1 MSALI
6 NYQTILDSNGKPA
19 FVVVPYAEFVKLPGV
34 VRPGMIPHEVVGKR
48 ILDDVSMLA
57 AWREYLM
64 LTQEEMA
71 KRMWITQSVYAQ
83 REAAKRPRKA
93 TLEKAAAAMGITLDQ
108 LAY

>member
-6 NYQTILDSNGKPA
+6 NYQTILDSTGKPA

-34 VRPGMIPHEVVGKR
+34 VRPGMIPNEVVGKR
-48 ILDDVSMLA
+48 IMNEVSMLA

-71 KRMWITQSVYAQ
+71 KRMGITQAGYAQ
-83 REAAKRPRKA
+83 IEAAKRPRKA

>member
-6 NYQTILDSNGKPA
+6 KYQTILDSNGKPA

-34 VRPGMIPHEVVGKR
+34 VRPGMIPNEVVGKR
-48 ILDDVSMLA
+48 IMNEVSMLA

-71 KRMWITQSVYAQ
+71 KRMGITQAGYAQ
-83 REAAKRPRKA
+83 IEAAKRPRKA

>member
-34 VRPGMIPHEVVGKR
+34 VRPGMIPNEVIGKR
-48 ILDDVSMLA
+48 IINEVSMLV

-71 KRMWITQSVYAQ
+71 KRMGITQAGYAQ
-83 REAAKRPRKA
+83 IEAAKRPRKA

>member
-6 NYQTILDSNGKPA
+6 NYQPILDSNGKPA

-34 VRPGMIPHEVVGKR
+34 VRPGMIPNEVVGKR
-48 ILDDVSMLA
+48 IMNEVSMLA

-71 KRMWITQSVYAQ
+71 QRMGVDS
-83 REAAKRPRKA
+83 
-93 TLEKAAAAMGITLDQ
+93 
-108 LAY
+108 